1 MIHGFSFLCHSFCS
15 SFSTMELNNAANKS
29 CLIERTQRSRYSNL
43 TEETKFWIERTTSV
57 GGTLIKNKIVEIFGT
72 YYIKKVLF
80 SAVATNSEFQLIK
93 CFFFKSQV
101 SFHNAY
107 RCCSH
112 AGQSIIMQ
120 THILRTISL
129 SCTYKHCSL
138 SLSLSLLGTN
148 AHTHAHSLAK
158 HSPIATSTQ
167 VGHIRA

>member
-1 MIHGFSFLCHSFCS
+1 
-15 SFSTMELNNAANKS
+15 MELNNAANKS

-72 YYIKKVLF
+72 YSIKKVLF

-129 SCTYKHCSL
+129 SLAPINTAHSL
-138 SLSLSLLGTN
+138 YLSHSYVQM
-148 AHTHAHSLAK
+148 HTHAHSLAK

>member
-72 YYIKKVLF
+72 YNIKKVLF

-93 CFFFKSQV
+93 CFFS
-101 SFHNAY
+101 NR
-107 RCCSH
+107 RCLFTTLIVV
-112 AGQSIIMQ
+112 ARMLG
-120 THILRTISL
+120 SL
-129 SCTYKHCSL
+129 SSCRHIYCA
-138 SLSLSLLGTN
+138 LSLSLL
-148 AHTHAHSLAK
+148 HL
-158 HSPIATSTQ
+158 
-167 VGHIRA
+167 